1 MRVKVNGELKECAD
15 SLSVLNALKLFNMP
29 LATIIVEYN
38 GKILLR
44 AEWVSITLKDN
55 DSLEVVHFIG
65 GG

>member
-15 SLSVLNALKLFNMP
+15 SLSVFDALKSFNMP

-44 AEWVSITLKDN
+44 AEWVSITLRDN